1 MKALRGEKLTTPLKL
16 KSTMST
22 WTQKTLFLNNMETY
36 DTVIVLSPP
45 EGLSSFGIRNN
56 KKLLR
61 NSDELIVSRHL

>member
-1 MKALRGEKLTTPLKL
+1 
-16 KSTMST
+16 MST

-36 DTVIVLSPP
+36 DTVIVLSSP